1 MRIVSMIPFLM
12 ACSSDPYPLGFQ
24 FTSDIEFSQ
33 TTTSFR
39 IVNGGEPEESIG
51 VVGSG
56 ETQSIAASSAGSRLV
71 TAFGQQQILSS
82 VVGETQLSHPLVP
95 NEDDFDKIPA
105 SVVQERRRTA
115 SYSIV
120 DELFFDPTLDT
131 PQYALTTYTDD
142 AVLTDAG
149 YYGVAADEY
158 VVRFNLGTLWEDFNE
173 DVELSDV
180 ELLTRNEPEDG
191 DVWASENG
199 NVLYIYSGVS
209 ALNFAGQAEKV
220 DKVEMFEATNLQ
232 PEGADVFTQCFY
244 TGKVQVDETDSDSLE
259 DSSTDTLLLDN
270 GCEGS
275 FTHMKV
281 GTQLWYKNVLV
292 SEESTR
298 QVISITDYGYEW
310 YEEGDPNVWVRVT
323 SPTQDEPTAV
333 PYVEYTLTERVETLK
348 TTKWIEP

>member
-1 MRIVSMIPFLM
+1 MRTLSIFPLLM
-12 ACSSDPYPLGFQ
+12 ACSSNPYPLGFQ
-24 FTSDIEFSQ
+24 FTADIEFSQ

-39 IVNGGEPEESIG
+39 IVNGGEPEESVG
-51 VVGSG
+51 VVGTG

-71 TAFGQQQILSS
+71 TAFGQQQILST
-82 VVGETQLSHPLVP
+82 VVGETHLSHPLVP

-131 PQYALTTYTDD
+131 PQYALTSYTDD
-142 AVLTDAG
+142 AVFTDAG

-158 VVRFNLGTLWEDFNE
+158 VVRFDLGTLWQDFDE
-173 DVELSDV
+173 DVDLSEV

-199 NVLYIYSGVS
+199 NVLYIYGGET

-220 DKVEMFEATNLQ
+220 DKVEMFEATYFL
-232 PEGADVFTQCFY
+232 PEGADVFTQCLY
-244 TGKVQVDETDSDSLE
+244 TGKIQEDETDSETNE
-259 DSSTDTLLLDN
+259 DSSIDTLLLDN
-270 GCEGS
+270 GCKGS
-275 FTHMKV
+275 FTHTKV

-298 QVISITDYGYEW
+298 QIIFITDYGFEW
-310 YEEGDPNVWVRVT
+310 YEEREPNNWTRVT
-323 SPTQDEPTAV
+323 SVTQDEPNAV
-333 PYVEYTLTERVETLK
+333 PFVEYTLTERIETQK
-348 TTKWIEP
+348 TSKWIEP